1 MRRYRVSIME
11 RVFRDIKW
19 FSRLSKTVRVLNFT
33 QKALCVAA
41 VALAVCEG
49 VCLVKQLTE

>member
-1 MRRYRVSIME
+1 MDRIV
-11 RVFRDIKW
+11 RDVKW
-19 FSRLSKTVRVLNFT
+19 FSRLSKTVRVLDLT

>member
-19 FSRLSKTVRVLNFT
+19 FSRLSRTVRVLNFT

-49 VCLVKQLTE
+49 ICLVKEIAE